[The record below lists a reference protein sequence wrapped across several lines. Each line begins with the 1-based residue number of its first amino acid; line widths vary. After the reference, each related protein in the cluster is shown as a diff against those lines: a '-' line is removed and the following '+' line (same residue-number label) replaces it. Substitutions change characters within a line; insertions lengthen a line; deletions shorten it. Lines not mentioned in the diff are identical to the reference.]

1 MVTLG
6 MSGVIMLVGTIICL
20 TVPGQLIGMFT
31 TNPETISAGKTAL
44 RIICAGFLVSSV
56 SVTSC
61 GALEGLNMGFPS
73 LLISM
78 LRYILIIIPAAFLL
92 SRILGANGVWH
103 AFWVTEWIT
112 AGVAWLIYKKKTS
125 WEK

>member
-1 MVTLG
+1 M
-6 MSGVIMLVGTIICL
+6 IVGTVLCL
-20 TVPGQLIGMFT
+20 SIPGSLIGIFT
-31 TNPETISAGKTAL
+31 SSAETVEIGKTAL
-44 RIICAGFLVSSV
+44 RIISGGFIISAV

-112 AGVAWLIYKKKTS
+112 AGVAWLIYKNF
-125 WEK
+125 